1 VNKKAIF
8 ANAAVVLGLSSV
20 FSTEAFA
27 STINEMESQKT
38 TIQQEREELQGKIS
52 SANEEKKRLEKEQ
65 SSLSAQLER
74 LKLAAKENEK
84 KVADTEDSIKQTT
97 KKIDSLQKD
106 IDMLNEKLEE
116 RNQILAERAKALQEA
131 GGSVDYV
138 QVLLG
143 SKSFSDFVDRSVA
156 VSTIIN
162 ADRDILKETKEMQD
176 EVAEKQS
183 SIKGKLKDL
192 EAMKEELNGINEYLV
207 EQKAEQET
215 LSAQLNDKKSEN
227 EQQVASLTEQETDL
241 STQEQSLT
249 DSIAAEK
256 QREQEQKE
264 EAEKAEQQ
272 VSIASSQTIAEKAA
286 PAQDNDNENPN
297 PNPNPNPTPK
307 ATVEAPAAK
316 SAPAVSH
323 SNVATVGNKWI
334 GNSAYVFGGGRTQAD
349 INRGFFDCSSFVH
362 WAYSQVGVELGP
374 RGYVSTETLKRAGT
388 QISATQMQ
396 PGDLVFF
403 NTYKTD
409 GHVGIYVGNGKFI
422 GAQSKGVGIADM
434 TQGYW
439 KQKFNGRV
447 VRI

>member
-1 VNKKAIF
+1 MEEFKVNKKAIF

-27 STINEMESQKT
+27 STINEMENQKT

-84 KVADTEDSIKQTT
+84 KVTDTEDSIKQTT
-97 KKIDSLQKD
+97 EKIDILQKD
-106 IDMLNEKLEE
+106 IDTLNEKLEE
-116 RNQILAERAKALQEA
+116 RNQVLAQRAKALQEA

-143 SKSFSDFVDRSVA
+143 SQSFSDFVDRSVA
-156 VSTIIN
+156 VSTIIS

-176 EVAEKQS
+176 EVAQKQS
-183 SIKGKLKDL
+183 SVKGKLKDL
-192 EAMKEELNGINEYLV
+192 EAMKEELKGINEYLA

-215 LSAQLNDKKSEN
+215 LAAQLNEKKSEN
-227 EQQVASLTEQETDL
+227 AQQVASLTEQETDL
-241 STQEQSLT
+241 STQEQTLT
-249 DSIAAEK
+249 GSIAAEK

-264 EAEKAEQQ
+264 AAEKAEQQ
-272 VSIASSQTIAEKAA
+272 VATASSQSIAEKAA
-286 PAQDNDNENPN
+286 PVQDNES
-297 PNPNPNPTPK
+297 TKATSK

-316 SAPAVSH
+316 SAPAASH

-374 RGYVSTETLKRAGT
+374 RGYVSTETLKHAGT
-388 QISATQMQ
+388 QISASQMQ

-439 KQKFNGRV
+439 KKKFNGRV